1 MYAGPKEGLV
11 KKHDLGPEPFHGV
24 DGFNGV
30 LHDRQDGSDI
40 NLQNESAA
48 LGLVQLSKIHKE
60 ALHVICFAPLTNIAL
75 AMKVD
80 ENFAHR
86 VRQFY
91 SMGGNFEAIG
101 NASISAEFNF
111 LADPEAAYVVLR
123 NAAKPITLVP
133 WELCFYGLN
142 IPLVMLF

>member
-30 LHDRQDGSDI
+30 LHDRQDVSVDDI

-86 VRQFY
+86 VRFTKPQILV
-91 SMGGNFEAIG
+91 S
-101 NASISAEFNF
+101 
-111 LADPEAAYVVLR
+111 LARARRLRTAVLESKIHVDLR
-123 NAAKPITLVP
+123 LGWLKFVD
-133 WELCFYGLN
+133 
-142 IPLVMLF
+142 